1 MESLLHYHITG
12 KLGEGRHGTTYL
24 AWDPGL
30 DRVVTIKVLDCPR
43 GLSEDR
49 WRRSLEAVKRFSGI
63 EDDHVA
69 RFYSLEDAEGKQF
82 IVREYVEGESIS
94 RLVENGPIDY
104 ARVLRIALGATLGLK
119 ALHENGLVHGNV
131 SSDNIIVSS
140 KGRVKLVGC
149 GLGLDEKESAEALND
164 TKNIAFSA
172 PEQLRTGEAT
182 VQTDFYS
189 LGVVMYHLLV
199 GQLPFLSENRDSVR
213 ERILNEP
220 VSFSSDSAKQ
230 VWGDARLLIGKLL
243 AKKPSGRFSNAQ
255 ELYLTLQEMI
265 SFQTES
271 VTTSDTR
278 RFSSPRLYLMISF
291 LVLLFV
297 IFWIVITSY
306 PR

>member
-220 VSFSSDSAKQ
+220 VSFS
-230 VWGDARLLIGKLL
+230 
-243 AKKPSGRFSNAQ
+243 
-255 ELYLTLQEMI
+255 
-265 SFQTES
+265 
-271 VTTSDTR
+271 
-278 RFSSPRLYLMISF
+278 
-291 LVLLFV
+291 
-297 IFWIVITSY
+297 
-306 PR
+306 